1 MTTTPSTIDAEPA
14 ATTNNVADF
23 RDYSPPTGDKF
34 SFRRE
39 LHRLRQKV
47 SFQMICLLAAGAL
60 VGYTSYRLVK
70 IWEASNNNASINL
83 PNRTISRT
91 GDLGPRIIEEAFS
104 DAKIPGQADPET
116 RRFLSNLNL
125 GPDDIETRIKDVV
138 ERNKS
143 NGIDMT
149 TLEPLYQLAEI
160 NSNDPKSLGAV
171 GDVKVFTSLYR
182 IIGYRMNGATRIT
195 GLQLQ
200 ASLNL
205 PTDSALFYQQKEGT
219 LIVNRL
225 DGKPSPYAN
234 WLIQAVNRK

>member
-1 MTTTPSTIDAEPA
+1 MTTTPTTIDSEPVA
-14 ATTNNVADF
+14 VSTEAADF
-23 RDYSPPTGDKF
+23 RNYSPPTGEKF
-34 SFRRE
+34 SFKRE
-39 LHRLRQKV
+39 FNRLRQKV
-47 SFQMICLLAAGAL
+47 SFQMLCLLAAGAL
-60 VGYTSYRLVK
+60 VGYTGFRLAK
-70 IWEASNNNASINL
+70 IWEASNNNASIKL
-83 PNRTISRT
+83 PNRTINRT

-125 GPDDIETRIKDVV
+125 GPDDIESRIKGIV

-149 TLEPLYQLAEI
+149 TLDPLYKLAEL
-160 NSNDPKSLGAV
+160 NTDDPSSLSAV
-171 GDVKVFTSLYR
+171 GDAKVIASLYKM
-182 IIGYRMNGATRIT
+182 IKYRMNGAERIN

-205 PTDSALFYQQKEGT
+205 PTDSTLFYNQQEGT
-219 LIVNRL
+219 LIVQRL

-234 WLIQAVNRK
+234 WLIRAVNRK